1 VAGPHGFVGA
11 KNIDGVKRHILVDSA
26 GILVAA
32 VVTAAN
38 VQDRNAFPK
47 LLRHAQRIAP
57 TVAHVWVDKGYGS
70 TAADAAAK
78 AGVTVDIVSG
88 PKPGRGFI
96 VQPRRRVVERTND
109 WINRCRRLDRHYEV
123 TLAAHEGFLILSQ
136 IALLLRR
143 LGRTQLFDTL

>member
-1 VAGPHGFVGA
+1 M
-11 KNIDGVKRHILVDSA
+11 
-26 GILVAA
+26 AA

-109 WINRCRRLDRHYEV
+109 RINRCRRLDRHYEV